1 MKKIES
7 QILYHLKKD
16 KGSYFSFGIIVLF
29 TAFMLNLALVL
40 AFQVD
45 KAYDEKFEDLHAATI
60 NICIP
65 KSQNTEQLTDHLKGI
80 QSVAEVEA
88 REAVFLEAVVKE
100 FKGTDFS
107 MNTVFYNIDE
117 ARSINRLEI
126 KEDAKISKQIDSK
139 KEEDGTSEQF
149 IYLPLYVARFGEFET
164 GNEIIYE
171 INGESYNF
179 TVAGIL
185 EEMQYGNYGKGLM
198 GAYLPEETY
207 KAFYDKLQEKAVME
221 YSLVTEKDADL
232 DQVKNEIN
240 SLLNEQ
246 GIMMLSNNDSIS
258 TKDTRTMVCN
268 LLILILAAFAVVILL
283 VSVFLCKFRISNSM
297 EEEMVNMGVLKAI
310 GYTGNMMIG
319 SIVIPYMIVTVLA
332 ALSGVLASYG
342 ILPILSQVL
351 TLQSG
356 FSFTL
361 SFDARSLICVILI
374 LVFIVLVFTYG
385 AARHIRKIQ
394 PIHAIRG
401 NGGGK
406 QTKKNYF
413 PLEETAG
420 KTTVLL
426 ILKQMCA
433 CGKQNVLLFLVSFVL
448 TVLVAFASTMF
459 YNVIMEPDNFMSTLS
474 EETPDVIFNPK
485 EDKQES
491 LMDTLQGEE
500 RVRKA
505 LPYTTGNVKIGDA
518 SVTVFACKDFEK
530 VSNDLCYLGENP
542 DRGNEIALGSTFEE
556 NYKIGDT
563 IEIKN
568 ENISC
573 EYEITGF
580 IQSVNYQGNVCE
592 FTLEGYGR
600 LSSAASV
607 SSVYVYVQE
616 GTDVEDFLEG
626 FDAEHGDLIESG
638 INSQKMKETSQ
649 EMFSGITVVL
659 IAAIFILTM
668 LIVLFVLYIVI
679 RSLIVQRKQE
689 LGIYK
694 AMGYANGQLMMQ
706 MAGSFLPVS
715 ICAVLLSSV
724 LGLVYMPYLNQFI
737 FQTVGAMKN
746 NMEVSLPFLM
756 IFALLQIVIN
766 FVISISLSM
775 PIRKISAYSLI
786 KE

>member
-1 MKKIES
+1 MTFWQKWGGSMKKIGS

-16 KGSYFSFGIIVLF
+16 KGSYISFGIIVMF
-29 TAFMLNLALVL
+29 TAFMLNLAMVL

-45 KAYDEKFEDLHAATI
+45 KAYDEKFEELHTATI

-65 KSQNTEQLTDHLKGI
+65 KIQDTEQLEDELKELEW
-80 QSVAEVEA
+80 VNEVES
-88 REAVFLEAVVKE
+88 REAVLIETVVKD
-100 FKGTDFS
+100 FRATDFS
-107 MNTVFYNIDE
+107 MNTVFYNLDE
-117 ARSINRLEI
+117 TRETNQLEV
-126 KEDAKISKQIDSK
+126 
-139 KEEDGTSEQF
+139 KEEINTSSEWS
-149 IYLPLYVARFGEFET
+149 IYLPLYVASFGEFES
-164 GNEIIYE
+164 GDEIVYK
-171 INGESYNF
+171 INGKDYSF
-179 TVAGIL
+179 FVSGVV

-198 GAYLPEETY
+198 GAYLPNEVYE
-207 KAFYDKLQEKAVME
+207 KIRQDQEVNAVVE
-221 YSLVTEKDADL
+221 YSLITKESADL
-232 DQVKNEIN
+232 DLAKNEIS
-240 SLLNEQ
+240 SLLHEQ
-246 GIMMLSNNDSIS
+246 EIMMLSNNDSVS

-319 SIVIPYMIVTVLA
+319 SVVVPYMIVTVLA
-332 ALSGVLASYG
+332 ALGGVLASYG

-356 FSFTL
+356 FFFTL
-361 SFDARSLICVILI
+361 SFDARSLMCVILA
-374 LVFIVLVFTYG
+374 LLFIVLLFTYG

-401 NGGGK
+401 IGK
-406 QTKKNYF
+406 EKQAKKNF
-413 PLEETAG
+413 FSLEETAG

-433 CGKQNVLLFLVSFVL
+433 CGKQNVLLFFVSFVL
-448 TVLVAFASTMF
+448 TILVAFASTLV
-459 YNVIMEPDNFMSTLS
+459 YNVIIKPDNFMSTLS

-485 EDKQES
+485 EEKQQ
-491 LMDTLQGEE
+491 LLIDALRDEE
-500 RVRKA
+500 NVRKA
-505 LPYTTGNVKIGDA
+505 LPYSIGSIKISDT
-518 SVTVFACKDFEK
+518 SVTVFACENFGE

-542 DRGNEIALGSTFEE
+542 KTKDEIALGSSFEGVYE
-556 NYKIGDT
+556 IGDRIK
-563 IEIKN
+563 IEN
-568 ENISC
+568 GGISC
-573 EYEITGF
+573 RYEVTGF
-580 IQSVNYQGNVCE
+580 VQSVNYQGDVCE
-592 FTLEGYGR
+592 VTLEGYGR
-600 LSSAASV
+600 LSSETVVPSI
-607 SSVYVYVQE
+607 YVYVRE
-616 GTDVEDFLEG
+616 GTDVENFLEG
-626 FDAEHGDLIESG
+626 FEAEHEELIVSG
-638 INSQKMKETSQ
+638 INAQKMKETSQ
-649 EMFSGITVVL
+649 EMFSGITVAL

-694 AMGYANGQLMMQ
+694 AMGYSNGQLMVQ
-706 MAGSFLPVS
+706 MAGSFMPVS

-724 LGLVYMPYLNQFI
+724 LGLLYMPYINQFI

-746 NMEVSLPFLM
+746 HMEVSLPFLM